1 MVLIIMNAFVAGLI
15 GGEKSKLNA
24 DTLDGKHYDSI
35 YKKINK
41 TNGSW
46 DDLYSD
52 VLFLRYETDV
62 PGNSPIKI
70 LDNKGNQFFVINFIV
85 GDIYGIQLAFTWF
98 NRIAVRVRYRG
109 SNGLGQW
116 SDWSSL

>member
-1 MVLIIMNAFVAGLI
+1 MAGLI
-15 GGEKSKLNA
+15 GGENSKLNA

-35 YKKINK
+35 YKQINK

-70 LDNKGNQFFVINFIV
+70 FDNKGNQFFVINFIV

-98 NRIAVRVRYRG
+98 NRIAVRVRSRG

>member
-1 MVLIIMNAFVAGLI
+1 VAELI
-15 GGEKSKLNA
+15 GGENSKLNA

-35 YKKINK
+35 YKTINR

-52 VLFLRYETDV
+52 VLFLRYGTSV
-62 PGNSPIKI
+62 PGNSPAEV
-70 LDNKGNQFFVINFIV
+70 LGNKGNQFFVINFIV

-98 NRIAVRVRYRG
+98 NRIAVRTRQEG

>member
-15 GGEKSKLNA
+15 GGENSKLNA

-85 GDIYGIQLAFTWF
+85 EDIYGIQLAFTWF
-98 NRIAVRVRYRG
+98 NRIAVRVRSRG